1 MSMRIPAVSHP
12 APDALQSFTLGRC
25 VDADH
30 HRIRAHVAGCESCRE
45 RVVALVAERPLTS
58 EAVPVGASRD
68 GVLAAILSR
77 RLRGDRLL
85 LPHGDAGRGKRRARR
100 LPAYAAAAAVLF
112 IGGATVVF
120 SSNELTAS
128 DVSGELR
135 FTPQL
140 PAPGDSIHLEYRGAR
155 FGRESELD
163 VRALLRTAEDE
174 SPEWAARYGTVATL
188 RRDRDGSY
196 RGAFILPDSVVYGA
210 FAVEDTSGAQV
221 DTRGG
226 RLWDLLVRDD
236 SARPAFAAMRQQMR
250 FHYGRAQEVSLG
262 IARELVRVHA
272 DDPRSWQLLLWYETQ
287 LAGPAGRDAVYERFR
302 PRFAATHERLSASVA
317 VSPRLMEAMWQYAGN
332 LGEDSAALYWSRRLA
347 KEHPRAP
354 EGAVQ
359 RYFALPSAIAP
370 TARDSALEQLWRDV
384 GGNHSEALA
393 FNGFLN
399 ARGRS
404 DTTGIRRWGMRLERI
419 GPPWYGRS
427 FVGYN
432 MARMPG
438 LEEEAAA
445 RLRAHIR
452 EFGQISDLHRIVGET
467 VAQHRQRID
476 MTRASALVELGHALA
491 AMNRPEAALDTLE
504 LAAELA
510 WKPAAFLEIAALNLQ
525 RHDTAAALLAAAYA
539 AADGSVPTESAE
551 LRTRLGAVPDTV
563 WRYLVEEGRGVQ
575 RRKLLATSV
584 DRPIKAR
591 VQIKD
596 SSGRE
601 RDLADVVRG
610 APTVVAFWSRYC
622 LGSLEQLPEL
632 QRAVEQL
639 VPTGAR
645 VVAITSEM
653 PSPELTAWLKGK
665 GYTFD
670 VYHDYRNEA
679 AAVLQPWATPDN
691 LVLDARGRLRFQR
704 VSTKDIV
711 GRVEVLR

>member
-1 MSMRIPAVSHP
+1 MSLRILAGSHP
-12 APDALQSFTLGRC
+12 TAGSLQTFALGTC
-25 VDADH
+25 TDPH
-30 HRIRAHVAGCESCRE
+30 HRRIHAHVAECESCRE
-45 RVVALVAERPLTS
+45 RVVALVAERPFTS
-58 EAVPVGASRD
+58 ADRTVTTARNPA
-68 GVLAAILSR
+68 LARILDR
-77 RLRGDRLL
+77 RQHGDRVL
-85 LPHGDAGRGKRRARR
+85 LPDGDAARGRHRGRRV
-100 LPAYAAAAAVLF
+100 PAYAAAAATLL
-112 IGGATVVF
+112 IGIATAVF
-120 SSNELTAS
+120 SSEELTAS

-135 FTPQL
+135 FAPQL
-140 PAPGDSIHLEYRGAR
+140 PAAGDSIQLEYRGAR
-155 FGRESELD
+155 FGRAAELS
-163 VRALLRTAEDE
+163 VRALLRTADDAA
-174 SPEWAARYGTVATL
+174 PDWAARYGTVARL
-188 RRDRDGSY
+188 RRARDGAY
-196 RGAFILPDSVVYGA
+196 RGTFVLPDSVVYGA
-210 FAVEDTSGAQV
+210 FAVEDTAGAQV

-236 SARPAFAAMRQQMR
+236 SMRPAFAAMRQQMR
-250 FHYGRAQEVSLG
+250 FHHGRAQEVSLA
-262 IARELVRVHA
+262 IARELVKVHA

-287 LAGPAGRDAVYERFR
+287 LAGPAGRAVVYERFR
-302 PRFAATHERLSASVA
+302 PRFAAAHERLRATIA
-317 VSPRLMEAMWQYAGN
+317 VPPRLMETMWLYAGN
-332 LGEDSAALYWSRRLA
+332 LGEDSAAHYWSRRLSR
-347 KEHPRAP
+347 EHPRAP

-359 RYFALPSAIAP
+359 RYFALPSAIEP
-370 TARDSALEQLWRDV
+370 SARDSALEQLWRDV
-384 GGNHSEALA
+384 GASHSEALA
-393 FNGFLN
+393 FNGFMN

-404 DTTGIRRWGMRLERI
+404 DTAGIRRWGSRLERF

-427 FVGYN
+427 LVGYS

-438 LEEEAAA
+438 LEWEAAA

-452 EFGQISDLHRIVGET
+452 EFDQTSDLHRIVGET

-510 WKPAAFLEIAALNLQ
+510 WKPAAYLEIAALNLQ
-525 RHDTAAALLAAAYA
+525 RRDTAAALRAAAYA

-551 LRTRLGAVPDTV
+551 LRARLGAVADSV
-563 WRYLVEEGRGVQ
+563 WSSLVEEGRSVQ

-584 DRPIKAR
+584 DRPIRAR

-622 LGSLEQLPEL
+622 IGSLEQLPEL
-632 QRAVEQL
+632 QRAMEQL

-645 VVAITSEM
+645 LVAITSEM

-665 GYTFD
+665 GYTFE
-670 VYHDYRNEA
+670 VYHDYRHEA

-704 VSTKDIV
+704 VSTKDVV